1 MIFVTTVPASEQGP
15 RRRRQNA
22 HSSIAGVGMHVAL
35 RPTSPALVKESFVM
49 VKKAATLLLAFVL
62 SAATASAQERKDLQ
76 IFRDISESVHRY
88 SQFSIFDG
96 IEASVTQGRVVLD
109 GWVTMP
115 FKKDDIDRRV
125 RGIQGVQSVDNR
137 IQVLPVSQFDDELR
151 FRIARAIYGNSAFWN
166 YAAMANPPIHIVV
179 NGGRVT
185 LQGVVQSN
193 VERQLARSLA
203 TGFAA
208 FEVTNQLKTDAEV
221 QAEMEQIGETAT
233 SAAVRL
239 AGAP

>member
-1 MIFVTTVPASEQGP
+1 
-15 RRRRQNA
+15 
-22 HSSIAGVGMHVAL
+22 
-35 RPTSPALVKESFVM
+35 M
-49 VKKAATLLLAFVL
+49 VKKAVALLFALAL
-62 SAATASAQERKDLQ
+62 SVASVASAQERKDLQ
-76 IFRDISESVHRY
+76 IFRDLSESVNRY
-88 SQFSIFDG
+88 TQFTIFDS
-96 IEASVTQGRVVLD
+96 IDASVTQGHVTLG

-115 FKKDDIDRRV
+115 YKKNDLERRI
-125 RGIQGVQSVDNR
+125 RSIAGVNSVDNK

-179 NGGRVT
+179 NAGRVT

-208 FEVTNQLKTDAEV
+208 FEVKNELKTDEEV
-221 QAEMEQIGETAT
+221 QAELEKVGQ
-233 SAAVRL
+233 
-239 AGAP
+239 

>member
-1 MIFVTTVPASEQGP
+1 
-15 RRRRQNA
+15 
-22 HSSIAGVGMHVAL
+22 
-35 RPTSPALVKESFVM
+35 M
-49 VKKAATLLLAFVL
+49 VKKAVVLLVALVFY
-62 SAATASAQERKDLQ
+62 SAAASAQERKDLQ
-76 IFRDISESVHRY
+76 IFRDISDSVHR
-88 SQFSIFDG
+88 SSHFSIFDG
-96 IEASVTQGRVVLD
+96 IEASVTHGRVVLD

-115 FKKDDIDRRV
+115 FKKNDIERRV
-125 RGIQGVQSVDNR
+125 RAIEGVQSVDNR

-203 TGFAA
+203 TGFAS

-221 QAEMEQIGETAT
+221 EAELEKIGAAST
-233 SAAVRL
+233 SSTVRL
-239 AGAP
+239 AKAP

>member
-1 MIFVTTVPASEQGP
+1 
-15 RRRRQNA
+15 
-22 HSSIAGVGMHVAL
+22 
-35 RPTSPALVKESFVM
+35 M
-49 VKKAATLLLAFVL
+49 VKKAVAVLLAAAVVT
-62 SAATASAQERKDLQ
+62 SAGAAFAQERKDLQ
-76 IFRDISESVHRY
+76 TFRDVSESVNRY
-88 SQFSIFDG
+88 TQFTIFDS
-96 IEASVTQGRVVLD
+96 IDASVTQGHVVLG

-115 FKKDDIDRRV
+115 YKKNDIERRV
-125 RGIQGVQSVDNR
+125 RQVAGVNSVDNK

-166 YAAMANPPIHIVV
+166 YAAMVNPPIHIVV

-208 FEVTNQLKTDAEV
+208 FEVKNELKTDQEV
-221 QAEMEQIGETAT
+221 QAELEKIGQ
-233 SAAVRL
+233 
-239 AGAP
+239 